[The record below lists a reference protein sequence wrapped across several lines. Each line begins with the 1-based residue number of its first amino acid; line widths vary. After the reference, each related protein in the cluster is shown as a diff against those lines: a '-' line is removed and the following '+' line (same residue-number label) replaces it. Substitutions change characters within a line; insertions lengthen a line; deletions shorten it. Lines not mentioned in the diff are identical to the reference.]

1 VVVLVVLGV
10 VVLAAG
16 SAAAYLVVDGDGS
29 PSAAPPSPR
38 SADPTT
44 TSTMSAPPSTTTA
57 PTTTAPPSTTTS
69 APAEEDPEPDPL
81 TDPTA
86 TIAPGDEGPAV
97 VALQERLAEL
107 GYWMPEPDGQ
117 YGPATAHAVTAFQ
130 KVEGLGRDGVA
141 GPETRA
147 RLADAARPAAADPS
161 LPGRAMEVD
170 LERQVAFVLT
180 DGRVDWVLDV
190 STGKAA
196 TPTRAG
202 RFTIDRQIDG
212 LRISDLGELWR
223 PKYFDGG
230 IAFHGSPSI
239 PAYPAS
245 HGCVRL
251 QDAVIDWLWDAGM
264 APIGTPV
271 YVH

>member
-10 VVLAAG
+10 LVLAAG
-16 SAAAYLVVDGDGS
+16 SAAAYLVVDGDDRAGG
-29 PSAAPPSPR
+29 PPPTDGGDTTTT
-38 SADPTT
+38 ATDPTT
-44 TSTMSAPPSTTTA
+44 TTTPP
-57 PTTTAPPSTTTS
+57 TTAPPTTRVAPTTSTTV
-69 APAEEDPEPDPL
+69 PAEPDPL

-86 TIAPGDEGPAV
+86 TIHPGDEGPAV
-97 VALQERLAEL
+97 AALQQRLLDL
-107 GYWMPEPDGQ
+107 GYWMAEADGQ
-117 YGPATAHAVTAFQ
+117 YGSATSHAVTAFQ

-147 RLADAARPAAADPS
+147 RLAEAVRPTAADAS
-161 LPGRAMEVD
+161 VPGRAMEVD
-170 LERQVAFVLT
+170 LERQVTFVLT
-180 DGRVDWVLDV
+180 DGHVDWILDI
-190 STGKAA
+190 STGKAS
-196 TPTRAG
+196 TPTRPG
-202 RFTIDRQIDG
+202 RFSIERQIDG

-239 PAYPAS
+239 PPYPAS

-251 QDAVIDWLWDAGM
+251 PNATINWLWDDGI